1 MTHAREGKWWK
12 CIHFPWVR
20 AKARARGCAKLFE
33 QKWLEKVDFF
43 KMTFFLENGCHEAL
57 QYKRAPSADAS
68 EHQI

>member
-1 MTHAREGKWWK
+1 MLGRANGGNVFIFHGEGRK
-12 CIHFPWVR
+12 
-20 AKARARGCAKLFE
+20 RARGCAKLFE

-43 KMTFFLENGCHEAL
+43 KMTFFLKNGCHEAL